1 MAERVTYR
9 RKCTYRTK
17 SNRVRKVRTPGN
29 RLIVQYQIKPIKH
42 SICKETGVRLNG
54 IPRTVTRRLKR
65 RERSVSRPYGGVLS
79 GAEVKRRITRAFLNE
94 ELKCIKAEAQK
105 SRKVKKTGKRKN

>member
-29 RLIVQYQIKPIKH
+29 RLVFQYQNKPVK
-42 SICKETGVRLNG
+42 SAICKETGQKLNG
-54 IPRTVTRRLKR
+54 IPRKQVKRLNRRQ
-65 RERSVSRPYGGVLS
+65 RSVTRPYGGVLS

-94 ELKCIKAEAQK
+94 EMKIMKSESQK
-105 SRKVKKTGKRKN
+105 SRKVKKVGKKRN